1 MVVSFAVVNFVCE
14 VGGFYFRAREFAS
27 GCRQGLQLAS
37 KSAILQPPATQNATD
52 THTHTHTH
60 GYLYCCRCVFVVVF
74 ECCACVF
81 VVVSVGSM
89 CCGCGCVFVNVA
101 RAVFVAV

>member
-52 THTHTHTH
+52 THTHT
-60 GYLYCCRCVFVVVF
+60 GIYIAVVV
-74 ECCACVF
+74 CLWLCLSAVLVCLWLCRWVLC
-81 VVVSVGSM
+81 VVVVVV
-89 CCGCGCVFVNVA
+89 CL
-101 RAVFVAV
+101 

>member
-52 THTHTHTH
+52 THTHTHT
-60 GYLYCCRCVFVVVF
+60 GIYIAVVV
-74 ECCACVF
+74 CLWLCLSAVLVCLWLCRWVLC
-81 VVVSVGSM
+81 VVVVVV
-89 CCGCGCVFVNVA
+89 CL
-101 RAVFVAV
+101 

>member
-52 THTHTHTH
+52 THTHTH

>member
-60 GYLYCCRCVFVVVF
+60 TGIYIAVVV
-74 ECCACVF
+74 CLWLCLSAVLVCLWLCRWVLC
-81 VVVSVGSM
+81 VVVVVV
-89 CCGCGCVFVNVA
+89 CL
-101 RAVFVAV
+101 